1 MLNQLSYRIK
11 TPIALVLV
19 ILVATASVS
28 ALLVWRGYEDARQ
41 SFISQAA
48 SLGRALSRTLRPALL
63 HDDTWQAYE
72 TLRSPLD
79 HEEGPGRDFVLLD
92 RRNLVFAASNPRRF
106 PVQER
111 ITFLP
116 EDFMSRQGAGV
127 SHEERVFEQ
136 AGDNY
141 LYVLTPVLAEDGVE
155 LGHLVQRY
163 DTGLLKPRF
172 AAVAQGMLLASLP
185 ALLLLVPVGW
195 LAGKRLAEPLSHLA
209 DCLGRVGR
217 ESPEAIQCEFPAGGD
232 EVSQLAHRFHDM
244 LEELRNKQALEKH
257 LAQSDRLAA
266 LGRLSAG
273 IAHEVNNPLGGM
285 LNAISN
291 RHHAGEVDPRTEK
304 TLSLIER
311 GLTQIRA
318 TVSALL
324 VEARLESHAL
334 VRADIEDVRTLVAA
348 DAQAKR
354 LQVAWENG
362 LAEPLPLPSAQVRQI
377 LLNLLL
383 NAVHA
388 SPEGGQ
394 VSVVARPDADRLVL
408 TVDNAGPAIPA
419 RRREH
424 LFEPYFGEGEG
435 EGHGLGLWVTYQLVQ
450 QLSGSIDVESVPD
463 HTRFSVALPLNEDSD
478 AG

>member
-1 MLNQLSYRIK
+1 MFKDLSYRIK

-41 SFISQAA
+41 SFITQAS
-48 SLGRALSRTLRPALL
+48 SLGRALSRTLRPAIL

-72 TLRSPLD
+72 TLRSPLER
-79 HEEGPGRDFVLLD
+79 EEGPGRDFVLLD
-92 RRNLVFAASNPRRF
+92 KRNLVFAASDPRRF

-111 ITFLP
+111 FNSLP
-116 EDFMSRQGAGV
+116 DDFVSRQGGN
-127 SHEERVFEQ
+127 SHEERVFED
-136 AGDNY
+136 AGDNFI
-141 LYVLTPVLAEDGVE
+141 YVLTPVLAEDGVE

-172 AAVAQGMLLASLP
+172 AAVAQGMLLASMP
-185 ALLLLVPVGW
+185 ALLLLVPLGW

-209 DCLGRVGR
+209 ECLRRVGR
-217 ESPEAIQCEFPAGGD
+217 ESPETIQCEFPGGRD

-244 LEELRNKQALEKH
+244 LEELRTKQSLEKH

-291 RHHAGEVDPRTEK
+291 HRRAGEVDPRTEK

-311 GLTQIRA
+311 GLTQIRS

-324 VEARLESHAL
+324 VEARLESRAL
-334 VRADIEDVRTLVAA
+334 SPADIEDVRTLIAA
-348 DAQAKR
+348 DAQAKT
-354 LQVAWENG
+354 LSLVWSNN
-362 LAEPLPLPSAQVRQI
+362 LSEPLPLPSAQVRQI

-388 SPEGGQ
+388 APAGGQ
-394 VSVVARPDADRLVL
+394 ISLSVEPHAHELALR
-408 TVDNAGPAIPA
+408 VDNDGPAIPA

-424 LFEPYFGEGEG
+424 LFEPFFGEG

-450 QLSGSIDVESVPD
+450 QLNGKIEVDSQPG
-463 HTRFSVALPLNEDSD
+463 HTRFTVTLPLDENNHVE
-478 AG
+478 

>member
-1 MLNQLSYRIK
+1 MLNRLSYRIK

-19 ILVATASVS
+19 ILIATASVTV
-28 ALLVWRGYEDARQ
+28 LLVWRSYADAKE
-41 SFISQAA
+41 SFISQAS
-48 SLGRALSRTLRPALL
+48 SLGRVLSRTLRPALL
-63 HDDTWQAYE
+63 HDDIWQAYE
-72 TLRSPLD
+72 TLKSPLERD
-79 HEEGPGRDFVLLD
+79 EASGREFVLLD
-92 RRNLVFAASNPRRF
+92 SRGLVFAASNPRMF
-106 PVQER
+106 PVQEP
-111 ITFLP
+111 FAAPPP
-116 EDFMSRQGAGV
+116 EAVAMRGVGEGRQAM
-127 SHEERVFEQ
+127 HADKRFI
-136 AGDNY
+136 
-141 LYVLTPVLAEDGVE
+141 YVLTPVLAEDGAV
-155 LGHLVQRY
+155 LGRLMQRY
-163 DTGLLKPRF
+163 DTSLLKPRF
-172 AAVAQGMLLASLP
+172 VEVAQGILLASLP
-185 ALLLLVPVGW
+185 VLLLLLPLGW

-209 DCLGRVGR
+209 ECVGRIGR
-217 ESPEAIQCEFPAGGD
+217 ESPETIQCEFPAGGD
-232 EVSQLAHRFHDM
+232 EVSQLAHRIHDM
-244 LEELRNKQALEKH
+244 LEELRSKQALEKH

-291 RHHAGEVDPRTEK
+291 RRRAGEVDPRTEK

-334 VRADIEDVRTLVAA
+334 VPADIEDVRTLVAA
-348 DAQAKR
+348 DAQAKH
-354 LQVAWENG
+354 LQIAWENG
-362 LAEPLPLPSAQVRQI
+362 LAEPLPLQSAQVRQI

-394 VSVVARPDADRLVL
+394 VSVAARSDTARLVL
-408 TVDNAGPAIPA
+408 TVDNAGPAIPV

-435 EGHGLGLWVTYQLVQ
+435 EGRGLGLWVTYQLVQ

-463 HTRFSVALPLNEDSD
+463 HTRFSIALPLNEDSD

>member
-1 MLNQLSYRIK
+1 MLNRLSYRIK

-19 ILVATASVS
+19 ALIATASVS
-28 ALLVWRGYEDARQ
+28 MLLVWRGYEDAYRA
-41 SFISQAA
+41 FVAQA
-48 SLGRALSRTLRPALL
+48 SGLGRVLSRTLRPALL
-63 HDDTWQAYE
+63 HDDIWQAYE
-72 TLRSPLD
+72 TLRSPLERD
-79 HEEGPGRDFVLLD
+79 EAPGRDFVLLD
-92 RRNLVFAASNPRRF
+92 QQGRVFAASNPRRF
-106 PVQER
+106 PVQEHFAPPGATPAR
-111 ITFLP
+111 DG
-116 EDFMSRQGAGV
+116 EGRQAV
-127 SHEERVFEQ
+127 HTDER
-136 AGDNY
+136 Y
-141 LYVLTPVLAEDGVE
+141 IYVLTPVLAEDGAV
-155 LGHLVQRY
+155 LGRLVQRY
-163 DTGLLKPRF
+163 DAGLLTPRF
-172 AAVAQGMLLASLP
+172 AEVAQGILLAGLP
-185 ALLLLVPVGW
+185 VLLLLLPLGW

-209 DCLGRVGR
+209 ECVSRVGR
-217 ESPEAIQCEFPAGGD
+217 ESPETIQCEFPAGSD
-232 EVSQLAHRFHDM
+232 EVSQLAHRIHEM

-291 RHHAGEVDPRTEK
+291 HRRAGEVDGRTEK

-324 VEARLESHAL
+324 VESRLESHAL
-334 VRADIEDVRTLVAA
+334 APTDIEDVRTLVAA
-348 DAQAKR
+348 DVQAKH
-354 LQVAWENG
+354 LQVAWHNG
-362 LAEPLPLPSAQVRQI
+362 LTEPLPLPSAQVRQV

-388 SPEGGQ
+388 SPEGEL
-394 VSVVARPDADRLVL
+394 VSVAVRPGADKVVL

-424 LFEPYFGEGEG
+424 LFEPFFGQG

-450 QLSGSIDVESVPD
+450 QMNGHIDVGSVPD
-463 HTRFSVALPLNEDSD
+463 HTRFSVILPLRDKTHAS
-478 AG
+478 

>member
-1 MLNQLSYRIK
+1 MLKDLSYRIK

-19 ILVATASVS
+19 SLVATASVS
-28 ALLVWRGYEDARQ
+28 ALMVWHGYQDARQ

-79 HEEGPGRDFVLLD
+79 REEGPGRDFVLLD
-92 RRNLVFAASNPRRF
+92 KHHRVFAASDPRRF

-111 ITFLP
+111 FALLP
-116 EDFMSRQGAGV
+116 EAFVARQDG
-127 SHEERVFEQ
+127 SHHEERVFED
-136 AGDNY
+136 AGGNY
-141 LYVLTPVLAEDGVE
+141 LYVLTPVLAADGVE

-163 DTGLLKPRF
+163 DAGLLKPRF
-172 AAVAQGMLLASLP
+172 AAVAQGMLVASLP
-185 ALLLLVPVGW
+185 ALLLLVPLGW

-209 DCLGRVGR
+209 ECLARVGR
-217 ESPEAIQCEFPAGGD
+217 ESPDTIQCEFPAGKD

-244 LEELRNKQALEKH
+244 LEELRSKQALERH

-291 RHHAGEVDPRTEK
+291 HRRAGEIDARTEK

-311 GLTQIRA
+311 GLSQIRA

-324 VEARLESHAL
+324 VEARLESRAL
-334 VRADIEDVRTLVAA
+334 TPTDIEDVRTLVVA
-348 DAQAKR
+348 DAQSKQLTIEWAN
-354 LQVAWENG
+354 A
-362 LAEPLPLPSAQVRQI
+362 LAEPVPLPSAQVRQM

-383 NAVHA
+383 NAIHA
-388 SPEGGQ
+388 SPPGEP
-394 VSVVARPDADRLVL
+394 VSVAVAPEAGTLKL
-408 TVDNAGPAIPA
+408 TVDNAGPEIPA

-435 EGHGLGLWVTYQLVQ
+435 HGLGLWLTYQLVQ
-450 QLSGSIDVESVPD
+450 QLKGKIEMDTRPG
-463 HTRFSVALPLNEDSD
+463 HTRFSITLPLDEDNH
-478 AG
+478 AA